1 MARRIPAILAAT
13 FVLFWARAGAADG
26 ADAHVD
32 ETERSPEIQRSAEGP
47 RPDVARPRAASPL
60 PDGFV
65 PGSSYG
71 WRTSPRTGRRTF
83 HAGLDFLAPRGTDV
97 RAAVGGVV
105 ERVTRDHRGR
115 TRFGGYGRAIVIR
128 HARIGVWTF
137 YAHLDAVSVE
147 VGETVA
153 AGQVIGAVGNSTN
166 HRFRGMPTHL
176 HFEVR
181 HAARGD
187 RSPFPGPYRRYNVDP
202 AAWLRALGVRFGDD
216 DEDVEEPR
224 VQPS

>member
-1 MARRIPAILAAT
+1 MIFAAACVLLSART
-13 FVLFWARAGAADG
+13 GAADG

-32 ETERSPEIQRSAEGP
+32 EAPQDLDAP
-47 RPDVARPRAASPL
+47 PRAVSPL
-60 PDGFV
+60 PDGFQ

-105 ERVTRDHRGR
+105 ERVVARDRRGR

-128 HARIGVWTF
+128 HASVGMWTF
-137 YAHLDAVSVE
+137 YAHLDAVHVE
-147 VGETVA
+147 AGDRVT
-153 AGQVIGAVGNSTN
+153 AGQLIGAVGNSTN
-166 HRFRGMPTHL
+166 HRFGGMPTHL

-216 DEDVEEPR
+216 DADDEADEPR

>member
-1 MARRIPAILAAT
+1 VSAVAPILAAT

-26 ADAHVD
+26 ADAHVA
-32 ETERSPEIQRSAEGP
+32 EAHVAEAPEPDAPSAEE
-47 RPDVARPRAASPL
+47 RPSAVSPL
-60 PDGFV
+60 PDGFR

-105 ERVTRDHRGR
+105 ERVTRDRRGR
-115 TRFGGYGRAIVIR
+115 TRFGGYGRAVVIR
-128 HARIGVWTF
+128 HPSIGVWTF
-137 YAHLDAVSVE
+137 YAHLEAVHVTAGDE
-147 VGETVA
+147 VS
-153 AGQVIGAVGNSTN
+153 AGQLIGAVGNSTN

-216 DEDVEEPR
+216 EEDVEEAR